1 MQLLAPPQEGA
12 PGVSVRVCCPQQLW
26 EQPLPSGSSVPAL
39 DALEAGCPRPSKSV
53 RTEVCLLPG
62 QGHPACWFL
71 VLERLGSGKGCVP
84 APGHWAE
91 LLPAQKSFP
100 GHVRGLYSVT
110 LGPSRGLSCAHS
122 SGLAPHQ
129 RPCGATLK
137 RQFRHSSL
145 TSPDLAGLRLSKEQL
160 FVPAWPGW
168 LAREPFLPPPRVLIG
183 CRRQAPVRAA
193 QRGKE
198 GGPSQAVAPSFP
210 PHPCAAPSCLETT
223 VVSPQTELCSASP
236 PKLDSAAKWCFRQSA
251 KYSGDHGWGAAVEV
265 V

>member
-26 EQPLPSGSSVPAL
+26 AASAQWQLSTCSRRPGSWLSLSFQVCPNGGVSAARPGAPCL
-39 DALEAGCPRPSKSV
+39 LVSCLGEAGVRRGVCTSPRTLGRAAACSEELSRPCQRALRCHPGSFPWAVPCPQQWPCPTPAPVRRHFEKAVQTLLSHFTRLGRPSPVKGAA
-53 RTEVCLLPG
+53 VC
-62 QGHPACWFL
+62 
-71 VLERLGSGKGCVP
+71 
-84 APGHWAE
+84 
-91 LLPAQKSFP
+91 
-100 GHVRGLYSVT
+100 
-110 LGPSRGLSCAHS
+110 SC
-122 SGLAPHQ
+122 
-129 RPCGATLK
+129 
-137 RQFRHSSL
+137 
-145 TSPDLAGLRLSKEQL
+145 LAGLVGQR
-160 FVPAWPGW
+160 A
-168 LAREPFLPPPRVLIG
+168 LPSPPRVLIG

-223 VVSPQTELCSASP
+223 VVSLQTELCSASP

-251 KYSGDHGWGAAVEV
+251 EYSGDHGWGAAVEV